1 MIRYVSLSMIIA
13 KDKENNLL
21 VKAENANKNIDY
33 ICPGCLGNVILK
45 NGEINRPHFAHSDSK
60 ECADFAE
67 NESYEHLKA
76 KLDLFDQLQVA
87 GYKNIE
93 LEKVIPRIK
102 QRPDVFLQLN
112 NGRKIAFEIQ
122 FSPISLTR
130 LRQRTSNYQM
140 AGIQVFWLLGDSYRL
155 EHLDQNTIAKFLD
168 FNDFIYLWR
177 KNIQIVFNFYKFDF
191 HGVGFDQKLIDFDQL
206 INNDFSKINRKTSN
220 PISDRKSVLKIQSL
234 LIGRKI
240 DKQITQEL
248 YDFNGKNVTLIPQFA
263 HLGNQFGLVMPN
275 WQWRLKAIILIEKTG
290 IHKLIGR
297 QAFIN
302 FLSDQKYFYPRS
314 VDNQYRKQAAKK
326 LIEEL
331 VDKKI
336 LIRAGDYLIV
346 RNLFEWYDNLESKL
360 NQINISI

>member
-1 MIRYVSLSMIIA
+1 MIIA
-13 KDKENNLL
+13 KHKENNLL
-21 VKAENANKNIDY
+21 VKAENADKNTDY
-33 ICPGCLGNVILK
+33 ICPGCLGNVVLK

-67 NESYEHLKA
+67 NESYDHLKA
-76 KLDLFDQLQVA
+76 KLDLFNQLKTA

-93 LEKVIPRIK
+93 LEKVISRIK

-112 NGRKIAFEIQ
+112 NGRKIAFEVQ

-140 AGIQVFWLLGDSYRL
+140 AGIQVFWLLGSTYRL

-168 FNDFIYLWR
+168 FNDLIYLWR
-177 KNIQIVFNFYKFDF
+177 KDIQIVFNFYKYDF
-191 HGVGFDQKLIDFDQL
+191 HGVGFNQKEISFDNL
-206 INNDFSKINRKTSN
+206 INNDLIKINSQAIN
-220 PISDRKSVLKIQSL
+220 AIADRKSVLKLQSL
-234 LIGRKI
+234 LIGKKI

-248 YDFNGKNVTLIPQFA
+248 YNFNGKNVTLIPQFA
-263 HLGNQFGLVMPN
+263 HFGHQFGLVIPN

-290 IHKLIGR
+290 IHKLISK
-297 QAFIN
+297 QVFIN
-302 FLSDQKYFYPRS
+302 ILSDQKFFYPRS

-326 LIEEL
+326 LVEEL
-331 VDKKI
+331 IDKKI

-346 RNLFEWYDNLESKL
+346 RNLFKWYDDLESKL
-360 NQINISI
+360 NQIGIAP